1 MAIQQPAQLH
11 RQLMGLSGLNFSDG
25 NDSSPRKA
33 MYTTHLGQALVI
45 DKSTERRIQTGME
58 REFGKY
64 TFSIKAPCNM
74 EIVRV
79 IERYRQT
86 IGAESIAENP
96 YTIVLYEN
104 VEDPD
109 REIGMLEMPKF
120 CSYHQHFG
128 FPYKPTKHA
137 SEIRRGA
144 AFPEGTI
151 FLDSPSIT
159 ENGGYKYGREMNVA
173 FMTIPGV
180 AEDGI
185 VISEDVLQYLKI
197 RTYETRIVEF
207 GNDEF
212 PLNLYGT
219 IGNFKAFPDIGDYI
233 RDDGLLMALREY
245 NEMLAPV
252 KQNVYDLMEV
262 DHIFDKSIYAAG
274 PGGRIID
281 IRVHHDNS
289 AYNPPTPVGMEIQA
303 AKYDVARR
311 QFYTELLAEYNRLKR
326 ERGDALKLQP
336 KLHRL
341 IVEALSVVGES
352 ESRIIKMSG
361 KNPLNDWRIEF
372 VIEYEITPTIGF
384 KLTDC
389 HGGKGVICKIMKP
402 EDMPVD
408 ADGNR
413 ADIIMDPNATISR
426 MNLGR
431 LYEQYFN
438 GASRDLV
445 KRISQVLTPHT
456 VMSAPQELTD
466 EQFEILTQYYAC
478 YSTRMEHWFRHN
490 RIDKRQHLKKIL
502 SDGIYLYMPPDNE
515 KEIRGIVKELEVK
528 FPQTY
533 GPVTYVGNSGNR
545 VVTKNPVRI
554 GSLYIML
561 LEKTGDDWTAVSSGM
576 LQHFGVLAPIPKS
589 LRYAKPSRTQ
599 AIRAIGETEARIYAS
614 YVGPEITVDILD
626 RNNSVTS
633 HEAVVDS
640 ILRAKIPT
648 NIDNSINRKQVPMG
662 NSRPLQIVKHIGQCA
677 GWEFRY
683 RKSPAV

>member
-1 MAIQQPAQLH
+1 MAIKQPAQI
-11 RQLMGLSGLNFSDG
+11 RRELMGLSSLNFADHT
-25 NDSSPRKA
+25 DSSPRKA
-33 MYTTHLGQALVI
+33 MYATHLGQALVI

-64 TFSIKAPCNM
+64 TFSVKAPCNM
-74 EIVRV
+74 EIIRL
-79 IERYRQT
+79 IERYRPT
-86 IGAESIAENP
+86 LGVDSITENP
-96 YTIVLYEN
+96 HTVVLYEN
-104 VEDPD
+104 VDTK
-109 REIGMLEMPKF
+109 EIGMLELTRY

-128 FPYKPTKHA
+128 FKYKPTKHA
-137 SEIRRGA
+137 TELRRGA
-144 AFPEGTI
+144 AIPEGTI
-151 FLDSPSIT
+151 LLDSPSVT

-185 VISEDVLQYLKI
+185 VISEDVLPLFKI

-207 GNDEF
+207 GSEYF

-219 IGNFKAFPDIGDYI
+219 VENFKAFPDIGEVV
-233 RDDGLLMALREY
+233 REDGLLMALRKD
-245 NEMLAPV
+245 NPMLAPV
-252 KQNVYDLMEV
+252 KQNIYDLMEV

-289 AYNPPTPVGMEIQA
+289 AYNAPTPIGMELQA
-303 AKYDVARR
+303 TKYDNARR
-311 QFYTELLAEYNRLKR
+311 QFYSELLAEYNRLKR
-326 ERGDALKLQP
+326 ERGDALRLQP
-336 KLHRL
+336 RLHRL

-361 KNPLNDWRIEF
+361 KNPLDDWRLEF

-389 HGGKGVICKIMKP
+389 HGGKGVICKICKP
-402 EDMPVD
+402 EEMPID
-408 ADGNR
+408 ANGNR
-413 ADIIMDPNATISR
+413 ADIVMDPNATISR

-438 GASRDLV
+438 GASRDVV
-445 KRISQVLTPHT
+445 KRISQVLHPDQ
-456 VMSAPQELTD
+456 VMSAPQEVID
-466 EQFEILTQYYAC
+466 QQFEYLVQYYSC
-478 YSTRMEHWFRHN
+478 YSTRMEGWFRN
-490 RIDKRQHLKKIL
+490 NAIDKRQHLKRVLK
-502 SDGIYLYMPPDNE
+502 DGIYLYMPPDNE
-515 KEIRGIVKELEVK
+515 KEIRGIVKELEEK

-533 GPVTYVGNSGNR
+533 GPVTYIGNSGKQIT
-545 VVTKNPVRI
+545 TKHPVRI

-589 LRYAKPSRTQ
+589 MRHAKPSRTQ

-640 ILRAKIPT
+640 ILRAPYPT
-648 NIDNSINRKQVPMG
+648 NIPNAIDRKTVPLG

-677 GWEFRY
+677 GWEFVY
-683 RKSPAV
+683 RKSPQG